1 MSVNDE
7 WANFLSNQNAV
18 STSNRCVGG
27 RPTISVDN
35 SINTKKG
42 VCVDNT
48 INNEGDVP
56 VCEELYISTKTKVL
70 FLNKEIDIYNI
81 FWNIP
86 VLEYWKPEEGVIK
99 KQMKIVSK
107 TQEEFQEYKKKLDVI
122 GYYTENII
130 KQIDNPTARR
140 IKFKD
145 ERKITVGVSKKDI
158 MNCRGKVKNA
168 FYNCF
173 AMILRFKY
181 GGAAEN
187 KTMFTQSKNV
197 IRPADS
203 NSSGSVT
210 DKEINPSTIAKQ
222 GADSNLQRFKEI
234 HVKIF
239 NTGKLEIPGVLDAKL
254 LDIVKEMI
262 LQILQPN
269 IDTLLEFIE
278 TDSENNVLINSNFN
292 CGYYIN
298 RDILHNILLSDKY
311 NIESAYDPCS
321 YPGVKCKYY
330 FNNNN
335 GFDETLQ
342 KGKILPEDRALK
354 LSELELNKKY
364 TEVSFMMFRTGSCL
378 IVGNCSERILKFVF
392 EFIKKI
398 LVEEYKNI
406 QVANEDTA
414 VKIKKVKLRK
424 KTILMSA
431 DYYAK
436 HM

>member
-7 WANFLSNQNAV
+7 WAHFLNSQNAV
-18 STSNRCVGG
+18 STSNRCLGG

-48 INNEGDVP
+48 INNEDDMP

-107 TQEEFQEYKKKLDVI
+107 TQEEFQEYKKKLEGI

-181 GGAAEN
+181 GNAAEN
-187 KTMFTQSKNV
+187 KTM
-197 IRPADS
+197 
-203 NSSGSVT
+203 
-210 DKEINPSTIAKQ
+210 
-222 GADSNLQRFKEI
+222 FKEI

-269 IDTLLEFIE
+269 IDTPLEFIE

-378 IVGNCSERILKFVF
+378 IVGNCSEKILKFVF

-406 QVANEDTA
+406 QVANEDTT

-424 KTILMSA
+424 KTIMMSA
-431 DYYAK
+431 DYYNK

>member
-1 MSVNDE
+1 MDRIQVNIIWKPYMSVNDE
-7 WANFLSNQNAV
+7 WAHFLSSQNAV

-42 VCVDNT
+42 VCFDNT
-48 INNEGDVP
+48 INNEGDMP
-56 VCEELYISTKTKVL
+56 LCEELYISTKTKVL

-107 TQEEFQEYKKKLDVI
+107 TQEEFQEYKKKLEGV

-181 GGAAEN
+181 GNAAEN
-187 KTMFTQSKNV
+187 KTM
-197 IRPADS
+197 
-203 NSSGSVT
+203 
-210 DKEINPSTIAKQ
+210 
-222 GADSNLQRFKEI
+222 FKEI

-321 YPGVKCKYY
+321 YPGVKCKFY

-335 GFDETLQ
+335 GFNETLQ

-364 TEVSFMMFRTGSCL
+364 TEISFMMFRTGSCL

-392 EFIKKI
+392 EFIKKF

-406 QVANEDTA
+406 QVPNEDTT

>member
-7 WANFLSNQNAV
+7 WAHFLSSQNTV

-42 VCVDNT
+42 VCFDNT
-48 INNEGDVP
+48 INNEGDMP

-107 TQEEFQEYKKKLDVI
+107 TQEEFQEYKKKLEGV

-181 GGAAEN
+181 GNAAEN
-187 KTMFTQSKNV
+187 KTM
-197 IRPADS
+197 
-203 NSSGSVT
+203 
-210 DKEINPSTIAKQ
+210 
-222 GADSNLQRFKEI
+222 FKEI

-269 IDTLLEFIE
+269 IDTPLEFIE

-321 YPGVKCKYY
+321 YPGVKCKFY

-335 GFDETLQ
+335 GFNETLQ

-364 TEVSFMMFRTGSCL
+364 TEISFMMFRTGSCL

-406 QVANEDTA
+406 QVPNEDTT

-431 DYYAK
+431 EYYAK

>member
-7 WANFLSNQNAV
+7 WAHFLSSQNAV

-42 VCVDNT
+42 VCFDNT
-48 INNEGDVP
+48 INNEGDMP

-107 TQEEFQEYKKKLDVI
+107 TQEEFQEYKKKLEGV

-181 GGAAEN
+181 GNAAEN
-187 KTMFTQSKNV
+187 KTM
-197 IRPADS
+197 
-203 NSSGSVT
+203 
-210 DKEINPSTIAKQ
+210 
-222 GADSNLQRFKEI
+222 FKEI

-269 IDTLLEFIE
+269 IDTPLEFIE

-321 YPGVKCKYY
+321 YPGVKCKFY

-335 GFDETLQ
+335 GFNETLQ
-342 KGKILPEDRALK
+342 KGKILSEDRALK

-364 TEVSFMMFRTGSCL
+364 TEISFMMFRTGSCL

-406 QVANEDTA
+406 QVPNEDTT

-431 DYYAK
+431 EYYAK

>member
-1 MSVNDE
+1 MDRIQVNIIWKTYMSVNDE
-7 WANFLSNQNAV
+7 WAHFLSSQNAV
-18 STSNRCVGG
+18 STSNRCLGG

-42 VCVDNT
+42 VCFDNT
-48 INNEGDVP
+48 INNEDNKDNDLVP

-70 FLNKEIDIYNI
+70 FLNKVIDIYNI

-107 TQEEFQEYKKKLDVI
+107 TQEEFQEYKKKLEGV

-181 GGAAEN
+181 GNAAEN
-187 KTMFTQSKNV
+187 KTM
-197 IRPADS
+197 
-203 NSSGSVT
+203 
-210 DKEINPSTIAKQ
+210 
-222 GADSNLQRFKEI
+222 FKEI

-321 YPGVKCKYY
+321 YPGVKCKFY

-335 GFDETLQ
+335 GFNETLQ

-364 TEVSFMMFRTGSCL
+364 TEISFMMFRTGSCL

-406 QVANEDTA
+406 QVPNEDTT

-431 DYYAK
+431 EYYAK

>member
-7 WANFLSNQNAV
+7 WAHFLSSQNAV

-42 VCVDNT
+42 VCFDNT
-48 INNEGDVP
+48 INNEGDMP

-107 TQEEFQEYKKKLDVI
+107 TQEEFQEYKKKLEDV

-181 GGAAEN
+181 GNAAEN
-187 KTMFTQSKNV
+187 KTM
-197 IRPADS
+197 
-203 NSSGSVT
+203 
-210 DKEINPSTIAKQ
+210 
-222 GADSNLQRFKEI
+222 FKEI

-269 IDTLLEFIE
+269 IDTPLEFIE

-321 YPGVKCKYY
+321 YPGVKCKFY

-335 GFDETLQ
+335 GFNETLQ

-364 TEVSFMMFRTGSCL
+364 TEISFMMFRTGSCL

-406 QVANEDTA
+406 QVPNEDTT

-431 DYYAK
+431 EYYAK